1 MTASR
6 GSTAVLPHEILD
18 MHDHRFR
25 VQLGETQIFRDAVF
39 VSATNEF
46 ALACIDGLIGPATER
61 QIVPPAVLHTY
72 YGRSHVDDAGRL
84 SASQT

>member
-1 MTASR
+1 MASR
-6 GSTAVLPHEILD
+6 GSTAGLPHEILD
-18 MHDHRFR
+18 MHDHGFR
-25 VQLGETQIFRDAVF
+25 VQLGETHVFRDAAF

-61 QIVPPAVLHTY
+61 KIVPPAVLHTY
-72 YGRSHVDDAGRL
+72 YGRSHVDNVFRL